1 MYPSTSAIL
10 EDEIR
15 PIYGLIIIHP
25 LRMKSVH
32 FVDLLTLI
40 NSPYGLI
47 IKDEIS
53 PLLGLIWDPSTLW
66 TSKYVPVHFSN
77 P

>member
-1 MYPSTSAIL
+1 MYPSTSAIP
-10 EDEIR
+10 ENEIC
-15 PIYGLIIIHP
+15 PLYGLIIIHS

-40 NSPYGLI
+40 SSPYGLI

-53 PLLGLIWDPSTLW
+53 PLLWIG
-66 TSKYVPVHFSN
+66 
-77 P
+77 